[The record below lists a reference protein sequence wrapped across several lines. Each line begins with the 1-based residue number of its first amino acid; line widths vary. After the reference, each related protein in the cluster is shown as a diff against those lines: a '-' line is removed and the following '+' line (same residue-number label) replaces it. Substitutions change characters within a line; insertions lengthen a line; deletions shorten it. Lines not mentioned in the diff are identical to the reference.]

1 MKIGEIKALLAGTP
15 TAEDVAL
22 LRQDERAGVQKLL
35 ASYDKRQEKE
45 RKERERYAAMLTFE
59 RQYLELPGIRYVAGL
74 DEAGRGPLA
83 GPLVIAG
90 VILPPDG
97 DAAFIAGLNDSKK
110 LSAARREAL
119 YPVILE
125 KALAVVVNIVS
136 ISNIDKE
143 NIYHATQEGMEQILD
158 CLRVPADKAPAG
170 RLASRPQVAL
180 VDAMHPHVPGIETV
194 PIIHGDAL
202 SASIAAASVVA
213 KVTRDRMMAGLDK
226 IYPGYG
232 LAQNKG
238 YGSQLHMDAIR
249 QLGAT
254 KIHRRS
260 YEPVRSMN
268 LPPVAARDNYLFT
281 PVEGVEDPGLRQVL
295 EDLEHQD
302 A

>member
-1 MKIGEIKALLAGTP
+1 MKIADIKAVLAGNP
-15 TAEDVAL
+15 TEEQLQAI
-22 LRQDERAGVQKLL
+22 RQDERAGVQKLL
-35 ASYDKRQEKE
+35 AAYDKKLEKE
-45 RKERERYAAMLTFE
+45 KRERERFANML
-59 RQYLELPGIRYVAGL
+59 QYEKEYLTLPGITHIVGV

-90 VILPPDG
+90 VILPEDV
-97 DAAFIAGLNDSKK
+97 FIAGLNDSKK
-110 LSAARREAL
+110 LSEVKREAL
-119 YPVILE
+119 YPEILE
-125 KALAVVVNIVS
+125 KAVAVLVNVVS

-143 NIYHATQEGMEQILD
+143 NIYRATQEGMEQILRQI
-158 CLRVPADKAPAG
+158 RV
-170 RLASRPQVAL
+170 RPQVAL
-180 VDAMHPHVPGIETV
+180 VDAMHPHVEGIETV

-213 KVTRDRMMAGLDK
+213 KVTRDRLMLKLAQV
-226 IYPGYG
+226 YPQYG

-238 YGSQLHMDAIR
+238 YGSQLHMEAIR

-268 LPPVAARDNYLFT
+268 LPPVEERDNYLFE
-281 PVEGVEDPGLRQVL
+281 PVNGKEDMGLKAL
-295 EDLEHQD
+295 IEDLG

>member
-1 MKIGEIKALLAGTP
+1 MKLGEIKTILAGNP
-15 TAEDVAL
+15 TEEQL
-22 LRQDERAGVQKLL
+22 TELKKDERAGVQKLL
-35 ASYDKRQEKE
+35 ATYDKKREKE
-45 RKERERYAAMLTFE
+45 KQERLRFANMLSYEKEYMA
-59 RQYLELPGIRYVAGL
+59 LPGIQHIVGV

-90 VILPPDG
+90 VILQEG
-97 DAAFIAGLNDSKK
+97 VFIAGLNDSKK
-110 LSAARREAL
+110 LSEARREAL
-119 YPVILE
+119 YPEILD
-125 KALAVVVNIVS
+125 KAVAVLVNVVS

-143 NIYHATQEGMEQILD
+143 NIYHATLEGMEQILRQM
-158 CLRVPADKAPAG
+158 RV
-170 RLASRPQVAL
+170 RPQVAL
-180 VDAMHPHVPGIETV
+180 VDAMHPHVEGVETI

-213 KVTRDRMMAGLDK
+213 KVIRDRLMQKLDQV
-226 IYPGYG
+226 YPHYG

-249 QLGAT
+249 QFGAT

-268 LPPVAARDNYLFT
+268 LPPVEARDNYLFE
-281 PVEGVEDPGLRQVL
+281 PENGREDAGLQELL
-295 EDLEHQD
+295 EDLE